1 MSLETFSSWLICL
14 INHSNNAT
22 LLTSRK
28 RGSVRKLKKKSAL
41 RIHYESLS
49 FLNKDRINY
58 LEHLFSHTLGISDC
72 KLGDYVEEL
81 KSLRDSGFE
90 DSDDIHILY
99 REINKLWRMGI
110 SPQMSQELRGQ
121 FEDHNLIYIPSND
134 GASWRKTSQCVW
146 SIAARLRDLVSLHNE
161 YEDLEDFFVSKLEVR
176 PVTLSMAIDEL
187 KEAGSR
193 QSVSIDEVT
202 ASIRTVNSLLR
213 SDPEPEKPAGLED
226 SKIFPVRYRDGGV
239 KCVSS
244 KTQFFIVDR
253 EPLRSL
259 FEGRVKFL
267 DFSLEEVVQLH
278 TFLNWAQLGERCIS
292 RCVREF
298 TSVQSSSGQPISQPD
313 RQFRHR
319 AHAILRYVLKCH
331 ITMR

>member
-1 MSLETFSSWLICL
+1 MH
-14 INHSNNAT
+14 HSNIVT

-41 RIHYESLS
+41 RIHYKSLS
-49 FLNKDRINY
+49 FLNNDRIND
-58 LEHLFSHTLGISDC
+58 LEHLFSRTLGISDC

-90 DSDDIHILY
+90 DIDDIRILY
-99 REINKLWRMGI
+99 EEVNRLWRTDV
-110 SPQMSQELRGQ
+110 SPQMSQELRTQ
-121 FEDHNLIYIPSND
+121 FEEQNLIYIPSND

-161 YEDLEDFFVSKLEVR
+161 YEDLKDFFVKRLGVR

-202 ASIRTVNSLLR
+202 ASMRTVNSLLR
-213 SDPEPEKPAGLED
+213 SEPEPPKPAGLKD
-226 SKIFPVRYRDGGV
+226 IKIFPVRCPEGGFQ
-239 KCVSS
+239 CVSL
-244 KTQFFIVDR
+244 KTQFFIVNC

-259 FEGRVKFL
+259 FEGRVRFL
-267 DFSLEEVVQLH
+267 DFSLKEVVQLQA
-278 TFLNWAQLGERCIS
+278 FLNWAQLEDRYIS

-298 TSVQSSSGQPISQPD
+298 TSVQSSIVHPISHPD

-319 AHAILRYVLKCH
+319 AHALLRYVLKYH